1 MQVIG
6 QRRPRGLIGEPDR
19 GQPRA
24 VLQRPRHRRP
34 LVVDLA
40 TQQELPDPV
49 ARAHQVRADVLAAAD
64 QITQLLTLDRW
75 DRDEYQLPGRQ
86 QSGQADRVALVGLD
100 PVRGRPVGL
109 ARRAHRNLDP
119 LRPRATR
126 QPVARR
132 TGLIHHP
139 GRTQDLP
146 QRRQQ
151 LVRAAHHP
159 PRQHLARRL
168 IEHRERRLARVHV
181 QTDPTDTVRHRY
193 SSRSLWAPR
202 RGRNP
207 QREDLPRRLRG
218 ECRPLRQPQ
227 ASSSIVSIGLARS
240 EAYLGLKAILVFT
253 CVVCAGDRPA
263 RR

>member
-1 MQVIG
+1 M
-6 QRRPRGLIGEPDR
+6 RRPRSLIGEPHR

-49 ARAHQVRADVLAAAD
+49 PRAHQIGADVLAAAD
-64 QITQLLTLDRW
+64 QITQLLTLDRR
-75 DRDEYQLPGRQ
+75 DRDQHQLARCQ
-86 QSGQADRVALVGLD
+86 QPGQADRVALIGLD
-100 PVRGRPVGL
+100 PIRRRAIGL

-119 LRPRATR
+119 LRPRAAR
-126 QPVARR
+126 EPVAGR
-132 TGLIHHP
+132 TGLIDHP
-139 GRTQDLP
+139 RRTRDLP

-159 PRQHLARRL
+159 PRHDLARRL
-168 IEHRERRLARVHV
+168 VEHRERRLARVHV
-181 QTDPTDTVRHRY
+181 QTDPTDTVRHRH

-218 ECRPLRQPQ
+218 ECRPLRQPR
-227 ASSSIVSIGLARS
+227 ASSSILSIALVSAAAS
-240 EAYLGLKAILVFT
+240 E
-253 CVVCAGDRPA
+253 R
-263 RR
+263 